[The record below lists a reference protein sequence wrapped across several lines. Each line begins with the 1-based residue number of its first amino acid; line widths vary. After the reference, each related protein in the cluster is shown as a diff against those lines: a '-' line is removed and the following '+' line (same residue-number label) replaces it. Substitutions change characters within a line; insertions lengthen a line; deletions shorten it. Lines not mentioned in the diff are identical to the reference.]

1 VRVVYVSTLTEGGPV
16 SHLLNLA
23 PAVMQAGGSVRM
35 LCGNP
40 EIAARARSLGVDADA
55 APLRNKADVLRASR
69 VWPRL
74 RGADIV
80 HTQDR
85 RALLLCG
92 AAARAAGARLVHTYH
107 GLPEELVGLPGRP
120 QARPTGPRLRGAW
133 LLHGHLRLEALLAGL
148 GSLVVPSHAMAGFL
162 AAHGFPPG
170 RIHVLPS
177 RIDIRRWEPA
187 PPHRPLRL
195 ATVARLE
202 RHKGVDVLI
211 DACARLADRAT
222 PVHLDVYGDGSL
234 RADLERRTSRHRVD
248 ATFHGHDPSVR
259 DRLLEADLFV
269 LPSRG
274 ENLPITILEAMAI
287 GLPVVATRVGG
298 IAELVQDCVTGL
310 LVEPDDADGLADALA
325 ALVGDRERRIAMGR
339 AAVRRIVDRFD
350 VTEAGTE
357 MLGLYQRLC
366 ASSP

>member
-1 VRVVYVSTLTEGGPV
+1 VSTLTEGGPV

-23 PAVMQAGGSVRM
+23 PAVAHTGASVRL
-35 LCGNP
+35 LCGDG
-40 EIAARARSLGVDADA
+40 EIAERARNLGLHADA
-55 APLRNKADVLRASR
+55 APLRNKADVACAAQL
-69 VWPRL
+69 WPRL

-92 AAARAAGARLVHTYH
+92 AAARAVGARLVHTYH

-133 LLHGHLRLEALLAGL
+133 LLHGHLRVEALLARL
-148 GSLVVPSHAMAGFL
+148 GALVVPSHAIAGFL
-162 AAHGFPPG
+162 AAHGFPPA

-177 RIDIRRWEPA
+177 RIDMRRWEPG
-187 PPHRPLRL
+187 PSHRPIRL

-211 DACARLADRAT
+211 DACARLVERAG

-234 RADLERRTSRHRVD
+234 RADLERRASMHRLD
-248 ATFHGHDPSVR
+248 ATFHGHVLCVR

-269 LPSRG
+269 LASRG

-298 IAELVQDCVTGL
+298 IAELVQDGVTGL
-310 LVEPDDADGLADALA
+310 LVEPDDAGGLADALA
-325 ALVGDRERRIAMGR
+325 VLIGDPERRAAMGR

-350 VTEAGTE
+350 ATEAGTE
-357 MLGLYQRLC
+357 MLDLYSQLC
-366 ASSP
+366 ASST